1 MKQAAVVQIN
11 QQPNDPTKTTKASSM
26 DKDAAQF
33 STSANNGPVT
43 ETDRIASLDVLRGF
57 AVLGILVMNIQS
69 FSMIGAAYLNPYA
82 YSDMDGA
89 NKLVWF
95 LSHLFTDM
103 KFMAIFSMLFGAGIV
118 LMAERRATTGRPAAG
133 LHYRRMAGL
142 MLFGLLHGYFLW
154 YGDILFAYA
163 VCGLWVFLFRNKKP
177 RTLLIAGLIVV
188 GVSAA
193 VSVFWQATMP
203 WWPPEAVE
211 NLRDTWWEPPPEAVA
226 VELDAYCGDWSDQQ
240 TARGPKTFYMETSHL
255 LTDTMWRAGGL
266 MLIGMALF
274 KLGFLNAARSSK
286 TYITMIAVGAFV
298 GLPIVAYG
306 VFFCQASGWDLR
318 SAFFGGAQFNYWAS
332 IPVALGWI
340 GAVMLAYKTGTFPR
354 LTVRLA
360 AVGRMALSCYL
371 LETIICTAI
380 FYGHGVGL
388 FGSVERTG
396 QIAIVAA
403 VWVFLLVLCPI
414 WMRHFRFGPFEW
426 LWRSLT
432 YWKLQPLRR

>member
-1 MKQAAVVQIN
+1 MN
-11 QQPNDPTKTTKASSM
+11 QQPHDPTKTTKASSM
-26 DKDAAQF
+26 DKDTAQF
-33 STSANNGPVT
+33 STSATNGPVT

-82 YSDMDGA
+82 YGDMSGA
-89 NKLVWF
+89 DRLVWF

-103 KFMAIFSMLFGAGIV
+103 KFMAIFSMLFGAGV
-118 LMAERRATTGRPAAG
+118 MLMAERRAAAGKPASG
-133 LHYRRMAGL
+133 LHYRRMLGL
-142 MLFGLLHGYFLW
+142 LLFGLVHGYLFW

-177 RTLLIAGLIVV
+177 RTLLIAGLIIV

-211 NLRDTWWEPPPEAVA
+211 NLRDTWWEPPPETVA
-226 VELDAYCGDWSDQQ
+226 AELDAYRGDWSDQQ
-240 TARGPKTFYMETSHL
+240 TARGPKTFYMETSHF
-255 LTDTMWRAGGL
+255 LTETMWRAGGL
-266 MLIGMALF
+266 MLIGMALY
-274 KLGFLNAARSSK
+274 KLGILSAARSIK
-286 TYITMIAVGAFV
+286 TYATMVAAGVFIGLPVVAVG
-298 GLPIVAYG
+298 
-306 VFFCQASGWDLR
+306 VFYCEASEWDLH

-332 IPVALGWI
+332 ILVAIGWI
-340 GAVMLAYKTGTFPR
+340 GAVMLVCKTGVMTR
-354 LTVRLA
+354 LRSALS

-371 LETIICTAI
+371 LETLICTTI
-380 FYGHGVGL
+380 FYGHGFGL
-388 FGSVERTG
+388 YGSVERTG
-396 QIAIVAA
+396 QISIVAA
-403 VWVFLLVLCPI
+403 VWLFLLVLCPI

-426 LWRSLT
+426 AWRSLT

>member
-1 MKQAAVVQIN
+1 MSETETAIN
-11 QQPNDPTKTTKASSM
+11 DMPSD
-26 DKDAAQF
+26 
-33 STSANNGPVT
+33 GPVT
-43 ETDRIASLDVLRGF
+43 EGDRIGSLDVLRGF
-57 AVLGILVMNIQS
+57 AVLGILVMNIQNY
-69 FSMIGAAYLNPYA
+69 SMIGAAYLNPYA
-82 YSDMDGA
+82 YGDMDGA

-103 KFMAIFSMLFGAGIV
+103 KFMALFSMLFGAGIV
-118 LMAERRATTGRPAAG
+118 LMAERRAAAGRSAVG

-142 MLFGLLHGYFLW
+142 MLFGLLHGYLLW

-163 VCGLWVFLFRNKKP
+163 ICGLWVFLFRNKKP
-177 RTLLIAGLIVV
+177 RTLLITGLIIV

-226 VELDAYCGDWSDQQ
+226 AELDAYRGGWSDQQ
-240 TARGPKTFYMETSHL
+240 TVRGPKTFYMETSHL

-274 KLGFLNAARSSK
+274 KLGVLSAARSSR
-286 TYITMIAVGAFV
+286 TYIAMVAAGASV
-298 GLPIVAYG
+298 GLPVVAFG
-306 VFFCQASGWDLR
+306 VFFCEASGWNMY

-332 IPVALGWI
+332 ILVALGWI
-340 GAVMLAYKTGTFPR
+340 GVVMLAYKTGVLPR
-354 LTVRLA
+354 LTSALS

-371 LETIICTAI
+371 LETLICTTI
-380 FYGHGVGL
+380 FYGHGLGL
-388 FGSVERTG
+388 YGSVERTG

-403 VWVFLLVLCPI
+403 VWAFLLVLCPI

-426 LWRSLT
+426 AWRSLT
-432 YWKLQPLRR
+432 YWKLQPLWR

>member
-1 MKQAAVVQIN
+1 MSEAEATIG
-11 QQPNDPTKTTKASSM
+11 DIPT
-26 DKDAAQF
+26 
-33 STSANNGPVT
+33 NGPVT

-57 AVLGILVMNIQS
+57 AVLGILVMNIQN

-82 YSDMDGA
+82 YGDMDGA

-95 LSHLFTDM
+95 LSHLFTDK

-118 LMAERRATTGRPAAG
+118 LMTERRTAAGRPTAG

-142 MLFGLLHGYFLW
+142 LLFGLLHGYVFW

-163 VCGLWVFLFRNKKP
+163 VCGLWVFLFRKKKP
-177 RTLLIAGLIVV
+177 RTLLIVGLIVV
-188 GVSAA
+188 GVSSA

-226 VELDAYCGDWSDQQ
+226 VELDAYRGDWSDQQ
-240 TARGPKTFYMETSHL
+240 TVRGPKAFYMETSHF

-286 TYITMIAVGAFV
+286 TYITMIAAGAFV
-298 GLPIVAYG
+298 GLPVVAYG
-306 VFFCQASGWDLR
+306 VFFRQASGWDLH
-318 SAFFGGAQFNYWAS
+318 SAFFGGALFNYWAS
-332 IPVALGWI
+332 ILVALGWI
-340 GAVMLAYKTGTFPR
+340 GAVMLVCKTGVMPR
-354 LTVRLA
+354 LTKALA

-371 LETIICTAI
+371 LETIICTTI
-380 FYGHGVGL
+380 FYGHGLGL
-388 FGSVERTG
+388 YGSVERTG

-403 VWVFLLVLCPI
+403 VWALLLALCPI
-414 WMRHFRFGPFEW
+414 WMQQFRFGPFEW
-426 LWRSLT
+426 AWRSLT